1 MKKIILILTFSVIL
15 ISYMKFI
22 NQNQL
27 QSSTTN
33 VKRSFKSRFTN
44 AKVIAYCENG
54 KIIYKGTF
62 NDGKKDGEWITYYK
76 CEIIKLKA
84 NYKDGKKHGELIS
97 YNKNGQIKSKSNYKD
112 GKYINNNMMSRF
124 SY

>member
-1 MKKIILILTFSVIL
+1 MKKILLILTFSLIL

-22 NQNQL
+22 NQKQL
-27 QSSTTN
+27 QSKTTK
-33 VKRSFKSRFTN
+33 VRRSFKSKFTN

-54 KIIYKGTF
+54 KIIYKGSF
-62 NDGKKDGEWITYYK
+62 NNGKKDGEWITYYK

-84 NYKDGKKHGELIS
+84 NYKNGKKDGELIT
-97 YNKNGQIKSKSNYKD
+97 YNKNRQIKSKSNYKD
-112 GKYINNNMMSRF
+112 GEYINNSTVSRF